1 MSEYKLDFLETG
13 WTEAAN
19 GARFKAFE
27 RDDKTIRLVEFS
39 GAFEEIEW
47 CEKAHTGYVVEGDLE
62 IDFGTEKVSYSQ
74 GDGIFIPP
82 GTKHK
87 AKHLSEKV
95 LLFLVEEI

>member
-1 MSEYKLDFLETG
+1 MSEYKLDFSETE

-27 RDDKTIRLVEFS
+27 RNGKTIRLVEFS
-39 GAFEEIEW
+39 GAFEEIDW

-62 IDFGTEKVSYSQ
+62 IDFGVEKVSFKQ